1 MGKNWSELQTV
12 PALAQL
18 RDPIGVLEGG
28 QTQVPLTRILW
39 LQGNMSA
46 GNPSMSPDELPHIC
60 DEAPAAPQL
69 LSDQCPMHLP
79 SAYVLVSEIKVR
91 SSESEKQGSVRVC
104 RDVESQLRGLL

>member
-1 MGKNWSELQTV
+1 MGKNRSEFQTA

-46 GNPSMSPDELPHIC
+46 GNPSMSRDELPHIC
-60 DEAPAAPQL
+60 DEASAAPQL
-69 LSDQCPMHLP
+69 LSDQCPMHLS
-79 SAYVLVSEIKVR
+79 SACILVSEMKLR
-91 SSESEKQGSVRVC
+91 SPESEKQGNGRVC
-104 RDVESQLRGLL
+104 RDGESQLGGLL